1 MNVPLVSEYK
11 IDFIKSRL
19 IQTFFGG
26 FKLDL
31 LITESTS
38 KTTILIQLLIFLY
51 PILIGLI
58 FSLIIQFKST
68 IMTSTES
75 ILLLTFSMGFSIQF
89 LIQFCSKQLILMK
102 FKTNQIIDA
111 QRTILT
117 ELIGQAGQMPGQLIG
132 QLTSSGGKLL
142 LEEIFP
148 QANKKL
154 LSTQLIQSVVSS
166 LMITL
171 TVINIQIG
179 RLNSQSN
186 VLIIIVFI
194 FVWFTVL
201 LSNYS
206 LSIEPP
212 TELSSTVTINHNC
225 QLSQLLYRPFYV
237 VMTLIILT
245 FVNCYVDCELLKV
258 LLLILLIS
266 YPILWFLGFLPQITV
281 LIQWLFEQINW
292 KLFSGL
298 PTTSIWWLII
308 QLLIQLTLTI
318 IIQFNNIQMTV
329 KLFIISLNG
338 FLLSLNT
345 EIYKLNAS
353 ASKYFIVFLMILL
366 IISIDS
372 FTISS
377 QSSSSSQNSY
387 CDIKTVIIIS
397 LIIILLIIITAINK
411 LQNVFWLNGLLRNP
425 FYQKKLSNSLKVF
438 RFNQKWIIYNQ
449 INSWL
454 IKSKFIIKLS

>member
-26 FKLDL
+26 LKLDL

-51 PILIGLI
+51 PILVGLI
-58 FSLIIQFKST
+58 FSLIIQFRST
-68 IMTSTES
+68 IMTSIES

-102 FKTNQIIDA
+102 FKTNQIRDA

-117 ELIGQAGQMPGQLIG
+117 ELIGQAGQMPGQL
-132 QLTSSGGKLL
+132 TSSGGKLL

-148 QANKKL
+148 QTNKKS
-154 LSTQLIQSVVSS
+154 LSTQLIQSIVSS

-179 RLNSQSN
+179 RINLQSN

-212 TELSSTVTINHNC
+212 TELSSTATINHNC

-237 VMTLIILT
+237 VITLIILT
-245 FVNCYVDCELLKV
+245 FVNCCVDCELLKV

-318 IIQFNNIQMTV
+318 VIQFNSIQMTV

-338 FLLSLNT
+338 FLLSLST

-353 ASKYFIVFLMILL
+353 ISKYFIVFLMILL

-377 QSSSSSQNSY
+377 QSSSPSQSSY

-449 INSWL
+449 VNSWL
-454 IKSKFIIKLS
+454 IKSKFTIKLS